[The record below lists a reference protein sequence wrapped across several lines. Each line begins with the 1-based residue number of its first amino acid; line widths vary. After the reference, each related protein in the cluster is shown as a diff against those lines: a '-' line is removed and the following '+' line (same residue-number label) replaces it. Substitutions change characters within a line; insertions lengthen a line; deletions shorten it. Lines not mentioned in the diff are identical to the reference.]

1 MNAKG
6 SPSLHKP
13 KASVSAGASRRAELQ
28 RLQRMS
34 MEERILAA
42 LSLRDRL
49 AGLRP
54 SPLSR

>member
-1 MNAKG
+1 MKG
-6 SPSLHKP
+6 KAVSSQQKP
-13 KASVSAGASRRAELQ
+13 RASASASASRRAELE

-34 MEERILAA
+34 IEERILAA

-49 AGLRP
+49 AGLKP